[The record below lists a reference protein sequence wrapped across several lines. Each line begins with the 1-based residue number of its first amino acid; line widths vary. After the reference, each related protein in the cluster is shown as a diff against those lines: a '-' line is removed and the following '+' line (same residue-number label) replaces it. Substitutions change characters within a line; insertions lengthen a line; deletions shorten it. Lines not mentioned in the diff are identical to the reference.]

1 MAPFK
6 RNPDEIL
13 HLQVAPGA
21 TVIYRDHAYG
31 DRATLQVRA
40 GDLDAVNGKY
50 TVIDPANVPDVGERP
65 AAA

>member
-1 MAPFK
+1 MAIK
-6 RNPDEIL
+6 RNPDEIV

-31 DRATLQVRA
+31 DRGTLQVRA
-40 GDLDAVNGKY
+40 GDLDAVTGRY
-50 TVIDPANVPDVGERP
+50 TVIDPAAVPDVGDLP

>member
-1 MAPFK
+1 MALSK

-21 TVIYRDHAYG
+21 TCIYRDHAYG

-40 GDLDAVNGKY
+40 GDLDAVTGRY
-50 TVIDPANVPDVGERP
+50 TEVDPAAVPDVGERP